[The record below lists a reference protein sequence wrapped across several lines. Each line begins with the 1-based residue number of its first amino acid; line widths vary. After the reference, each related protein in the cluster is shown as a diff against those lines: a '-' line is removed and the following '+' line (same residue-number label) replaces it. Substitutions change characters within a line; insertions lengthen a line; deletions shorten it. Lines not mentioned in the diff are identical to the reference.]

1 MLGLMGISDLLSIG
15 AVVAAV
21 NAVLGYWAKSR
32 IEGSIKYDYDRKLE
46 EIKSEWKR
54 TDILYSERLTA
65 FKLLQ
70 KRLVSLR
77 RYCDAHVSAE
87 QGSEFSPGPDQLDAT
102 DNKSISNHWSE
113 LEPLLDENMIFLS
126 STSRAAF
133 EHLRDQLSLG
143 ANMELWLAFDDPA
156 PEVVTSIRD
165 GYMAVRNRVNDC
177 INALYKDL
185 GFPSET

>member
-1 MLGLMGISDLLSIG
+1 MEISDLLSIG

-32 IEGSIKYDYDRKLE
+32 IEGSIKHEYDQMLE
-46 EIKSEWKR
+46 KVKSEWKR

-77 RYCDAHVSAE
+77 RYCDAHVDEE
-87 QGSEFSPGPDQLDAT
+87 QGSEFAPGPEQLDVN
-102 DNKSISNHWSE
+102 DNKSILSHWSE
-113 LEPLLDENMIFLS
+113 LEPLLDENRIFLS
-126 STSRAAF
+126 SASRAAF
-133 EHLRDQLSLG
+133 EHLRNQLSLG
-143 ANMELWLAFDDPA
+143 ASMELWLASDPA
-156 PEVVTSIRD
+156 PEVVASKSD
-165 GYMAVRNRVNDC
+165 GYMAVRDRVTEC
-177 INALYKDL
+177 INALFNDL